1 VIIDAFLANDEQDLV
16 QLRTSYLAPAVD
28 AVFIGE
34 AVETFSGKSKTLK
47 FKSLHDGKKI
57 IHITI
62 PHAPSSVKPTDR
74 WNREEFQRDYFL
86 GQIQRLTAPEDIV
99 FFCDVD
105 EIPSRD
111 QVREV
116 EGLLSGHTEDFV
128 NLVTPIFLRTLN
140 WVFPAHAL
148 WAKAKA
154 FQSHAGFARIRYETG
169 AYTTRNHGA
178 HFSYLGRDAATVKKK
193 YSDFSHSELD
203 KPVASD
209 PELLEM
215 ADQFGV
221 SHVGSFGAA
230 GSGAVSVDW
239 GLLSAI
245 EVEQF
250 SELQLFALEFFDGK
264 LGSSQFNELPKMERL
279 AASRR
284 ITSAIRKSD
293 LNRLTNKG
301 RALESALVLSAM
313 VSTHLGPRIDTF
325 LASGGRVL
333 SYLPGGN
340 LARRGYRRL
349 MGLINQGN

>member
-1 VIIDAFLANDEQDLV
+1 MKIDAFLANDELELV
-16 QLRTSYLAPAVD
+16 QLRISYLSSAVD

-47 FKSLHDGKKI
+47 FTSLHDGERI
-57 IHITI
+57 FHITI
-62 PHAPSSVKPTDR
+62 PHAPPSIEATDR

-86 GQIQRLTAPEDIV
+86 DQIQRFTAPEDIV

-111 QVREV
+111 QVLEV
-116 EGLLSGHTEDFV
+116 AKLLSLHTADFV
-128 NLVTPIFLRTLN
+128 NLVTPIFLRNIN
-140 WVFPAHAL
+140 WSFPAHAL

-169 AYTTRNHGA
+169 AFTTQNHGA
-178 HFSYLGRDAATVKKK
+178 HFSYLGRDAKTVKTK

-209 PELLEM
+209 PALLEM

-221 SHVGSFGAA
+221 SHVGSFGSA

-239 GLLSAI
+239 GLLSSL
-245 EVEQF
+245 EVEEF
-250 SELQLFALEFFDGK
+250 SELQLFTMKFIGGK
-264 LGSSQFNELPKMERL
+264 LGSSKFNELSRLERM

-284 ITSAIRKSD
+284 ITSAIKNSD
-293 LNRLTNKG
+293 LNRLKNKG
-301 RALESALVLSAM
+301 PALELALLVFAM
-313 VSTHLGPRIDTF
+313 ASTHLGPRIDTF
-325 LASGGRVL
+325 LANVGRVL

-340 LARRGYRRL
+340 VVIRGYRLL
-349 MGLINQGN
+349 MERKKQT

>member
-1 VIIDAFLANDEQDLV
+1 LIIDAFLANDEQELV
-16 QLRTSYLAPAVD
+16 QLRISYLRPVVN

-34 AVETFSGKSKTLK
+34 AVETFSGRSKK
-47 FKSLHDGKKI
+47 VNFKSLHDGKKI

-62 PHAPSSVKPTDR
+62 PHAPSSVKPNDR

-86 GQIQRLTAPEDIV
+86 DQIQRITAPEDIV

-111 QVREV
+111 QVREA
-116 EGLLSGHTEDFV
+116 EGLLSGHTSDFV

-140 WVFPAHAL
+140 WSFPAHAL

-154 FQSHAGFARIRYETG
+154 FQSHAGFPRIRYETG
-169 AYTTRNHGA
+169 AFTTRNHGA
-178 HFSYLGRDAATVKKK
+178 HFSYLGRGAETVKKK

-209 PELLEM
+209 PALLEM

-239 GLLSAI
+239 GLLSLI
-245 EVEQF
+245 EVEDF
-250 SELQLFALEFFDGK
+250 SELQLFAFDFLDGK
-264 LGSSQFNELPKMERL
+264 SGSSKFNQLSRVERM

-284 ITSAIRKSD
+284 ITSAIKNSD
-293 LNRLTNKG
+293 LNRLKNKG
-301 RALESALVLSAM
+301 RALELALLLFAM
-313 VSTHLGPRIDTF
+313 VSTHLGPKIDTF

-333 SYLPGGN
+333 SYFPGGN
-340 LARRGYRRL
+340 LVRRAYRRL
-349 MGLINQGN
+349 MERINKGN